1 MAAKKM
7 ILIDPDKFNQTK
19 PLYPPIRDGLV
30 KSILNLDDEMK
41 YILTN
46 NNIDE
51 RTKATAYQ
59 QVLQRYI
66 KQSDAYENAP
76 YEKLKNISI
85 GNNGS
90 DKSFETNNLNEKNE
104 VKFNDGETLR
114 NSKIEERVLKTVP
127 KYLHGK
133 ASVLID
139 YLNNNPQISWDKRD
153 QLVLNGKTVLNSNI
167 IDIINDLLRKR
178 KSLSPPVGWDALASV
193 LDNSNTP
200 REVIGNNSRWSFI
213 EKIKKDNEN
222 IPKRRV
228 TKAKHRMNYKSPSK
242 LKWSP
247 Y

>member
-139 YLNNNPQISWDKRD
+139 YLNNNPQISWDERD

-167 IDIINDLLRKR
+167 VDIINDLLRK
-178 KSLSPPVGWDALASV
+178 KKITFTTNWVGGVSV
-193 LDNSNTP
+193 C
-200 REVIGNNSRWSFI
+200 
-213 EKIKKDNEN
+213 IK
-222 IPKRRV
+222 
-228 TKAKHRMNYKSPSK
+228 
-242 LKWSP
+242 
-247 Y
+247 